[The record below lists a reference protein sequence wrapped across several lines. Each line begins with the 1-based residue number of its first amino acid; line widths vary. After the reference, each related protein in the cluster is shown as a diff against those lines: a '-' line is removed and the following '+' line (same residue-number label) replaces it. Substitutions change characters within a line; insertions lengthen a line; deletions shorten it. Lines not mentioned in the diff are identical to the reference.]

1 VVSRAVDA
9 WKRFATVLTTGE
21 VGDVLDLYS
30 ANALYLEPYNPPHR
44 GNLLIQSYL
53 KDWMG
58 GKEAVEIEELAVL
71 AAEDGSGV
79 GVEWTISYTA
89 AGRRW
94 NALPRASFF
103 RIGEAG
109 LVTYHRDYT

>member
-1 VVSRAVDA
+1 MSQAVDA
-9 WKRFATVLTTGE
+9 WKRFVTVLTTGE
-21 VGDVLDLYS
+21 VADVLDLYG
-30 ANALYLEPYNPPHR
+30 ADALYLEPYNPPHR

-58 GKEAVEIEELAVL
+58 GKEAVEVDELAVIP
-71 AAEDGSGV
+71 APDGSGV

-94 NALPRASFF
+94 NALPRATFL
-103 RIGEAG
+103 RLGADG

>member
-1 VVSRAVDA
+1 MSGSVDA
-9 WKRFATVLTTGE
+9 WKRFATVLTTG
-21 VGDVLDLYS
+21 DVSDLLNLYS

-58 GKEAVEIEELAVL
+58 GKEAVEIDELAVIRS
-71 AAEDGSGV
+71 EDGTGI

-94 NALPRASFF
+94 NALPRASFL
-103 RIGEAG
+103 RIGDQG

>member
-1 VVSRAVDA
+1 VSRSVDA
-9 WKRFATVLTTGE
+9 WKRFATVLTTGD
-21 VGDVLDLYS
+21 VSDVLGLYS

-58 GKEAVEIEELAVL
+58 GKEAVEIEELAVIPS
-71 AAEDGSGV
+71 EDGTGV
-79 GVEWTISYTA
+79 GVEWTISYAA

-94 NALPRASFF
+94 NALPRASFL
-103 RIGEAG
+103 RLGEEG